1 VTFGSKIIASD
12 FYGVGKFKGILK
24 DNSGR
29 NVRAFNVVNG
39 KIPYSGTTLIF
50 KDGILVDEY
59 DVPRNTTIGRLIFR
73 YGICNIDNPSDI
85 ITILTGISEMPRL
98 YLRFD
103 EGYLVK
109 VSKDDNITSYYWY

>member
-1 VTFGSKIIASD
+1 MTFGSKIIASD

-29 NVRAFNVVNG
+29 NVRAFNVING
-39 KIPYSGTTLIF
+39 KIPYANSFLTF
-50 KDGILVDEY
+50 KDGVLVDKY
-59 DVPRNTTIGRLIFR
+59 GVPINKTVGSVVFR
-73 YGICNIDNPSDI
+73 SGLCNITNPGEVV
-85 ITILTGISEMPRL
+85 TIQTGISGMPRL

-109 VSKDDNITSYYWY
+109 VSKDDNITTYYWY